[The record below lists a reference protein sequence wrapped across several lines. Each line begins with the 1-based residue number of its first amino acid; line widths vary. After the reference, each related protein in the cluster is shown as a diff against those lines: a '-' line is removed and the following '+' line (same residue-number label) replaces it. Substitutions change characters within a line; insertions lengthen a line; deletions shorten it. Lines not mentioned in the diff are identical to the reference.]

1 VPGGELGT
9 RILSAVV
16 LIPIALAAAYFGG
29 PLWTAFWLI
38 AATLVLWEW
47 MSLIGAPRAAILTSA
62 GALGYAAAAGC
73 LLAGLIG
80 WAVAALAV
88 VLIGSVILTHKGR
101 PLWTAGGFLY
111 GAALLL
117 SCIVLRRDPEFG
129 LLAVV
134 FLFGIVWTS
143 DIAAYFVGRAVGGP
157 KIWARVSPKK
167 TISGAL
173 GGTLAA
179 VVIALVIA
187 RVGGLGSLTA
197 VALVALI
204 LSLVSQ
210 GGDFLESAIK
220 RRFSVKDAS
229 QLIPGHG
236 GLMDR
241 LDGFITASFLAALIG
256 VARGGFDQ
264 AGRGLLHW

>member
-1 VPGGELGT
+1 
-9 RILSAVV
+9 
-16 LIPIALAAAYFGG
+16 
-29 PLWTAFWLI
+29 
-38 AATLVLWEW
+38 
-47 MSLIGAPRAAILTSA
+47 MSLIGTSRTIMVTA
-62 GALGYAAAAGC
+62 VGFLGYAAAAAC
-73 LLAGLIG
+73 LLAGLLG
-80 WAVAALAV
+80 WGVATLTLG
-88 VLIGSVILTHKGR
+88 LIGSVLLTHKDR

-117 SCIVLRRDPEFG
+117 SPVVLRRDPEFG

-143 DIAAYFVGRAVGGP
+143 DIAAYFVGRTVGGP

-173 GGTLAA
+173 GGTFAA
-179 VVIALVIA
+179 VLIALAIA
-187 RVGGLGSLTA
+187 HVGGSGSIAAL
-197 VALVALI
+197 ALVALV
-204 LSLVSQ
+204 LSVVSQ
-210 GGDFLESAIK
+210 AGDFLESAIK

-241 LDGFITASFLAALIG
+241 LDGFITASFLAVLIG

>member
-1 VPGGELGT
+1 MPGGELGT
-9 RILSAVV
+9 RILSAVI

-38 AATLVLWEW
+38 AACLVLWEW
-47 MSLIGAPRAAILTSA
+47 MSLIGASRATVLAII
-62 GALGYAAAAGC
+62 GAFGYAAAAAC
-73 LLAGLIG
+73 LLTGLFSWAAAALTLGMIG
-80 WAVAALAV
+80 GVAVA
-88 VLIGSVILTHKGR
+88 HKDR

-117 SCIVLRRDPEFG
+117 SPVLLRRDPEFG

-179 VVIALVIA
+179 VAIAVLITHM
-187 RVGGLGSLTA
+187 GGLRSLA
-197 VALVALI
+197 ALALVALI
-204 LSLVSQ
+204 LSVVSQ

-241 LDGFITASFLAALIG
+241 LDGFITASFLAAMIG
-256 VARGGFDQ
+256 VARGGFDH
-264 AGRGLLHW
+264 AGRGLMHW